1 MARQRLRIGERGEIG
16 HRQEGPKK
24 WVARCLY
31 RDSWGERRNLA
42 ARATT
47 KAAATSALKTKW
59 HNLSEK
65 IITREEAST
74 VVTFDALAQRYF
86 DSVRNDHSPRRPLPR
101 TIRDLESR
109 YRNHLSPQCGDMT
122 LEECTAGS
130 LHQALQNIVKPDGGL
145 LGTAHECRSLL
156 VKFFDFAIQNGIVR
170 HNVARSIPQVGYR
183 APKPVSWSDEQI
195 ENIRT
200 ALRHWMENVPNSN
213 QCILDIYDMS
223 LATGCRISEVLGM
236 TWEDVHLP
244 EGPETQGWVH
254 IQLAVL
260 TRDKKTNVIGSP
272 KGGKTKK
279 LTLPQ
284 FGIEILKRRMPQN
297 ATGLVFFNN
306 AGNPFHVRSLY
317 GTAERAFERARKDLG
332 IDVPQRLKF
341 HTSRKTVLSQ
351 IAETHGIESASKQ
364 GGHSTPEVTR
374 RHYWDQE
381 QSPVIDHANSLERFG
396 KTEE

>member
-16 HRQEGPKK
+16 HRREGPKK

-31 RDSWGERRNLA
+31 RDSWGERRTLT

-47 KAAATSALKTKW
+47 KAAATTALKTKW

-65 IITREEAST
+65 IITREEASS
-74 VVTFDALAQRYF
+74 VVTFDTLAERYF
-86 DSVRNDHSPRRPLPR
+86 ASVRNDKSPNRPLPR
-101 TIRDLESR
+101 TIRDMESR
-109 YRNHLSPQCGDMT
+109 YKNHLSPQLGEMT
-122 LEECTAGS
+122 LEECTAGT
-130 LHQALQNIVKPDGGL
+130 LHRALQDMVKPDGAL

-156 VKFFDFAIQNGIVR
+156 IKFFDHAIQDGIVR

-183 APKPVSWSDEQI
+183 APQPVSWSDEQI
-195 ENIRT
+195 DNIRT
-200 ALRHWMENVPNSN
+200 ALQHWMDTVPNSN
-213 QCILDIYDMS
+213 QSILDIYDMS
-223 LATGCRISEVLGM
+223 LATGCRISEVLGLM
-236 TWEDVHLP
+236 WEDVYLP
-244 EGPETQGWVH
+244 EKPGQQGWVH

-260 TRDKKTNVIGSP
+260 TRGKKTNVIGPP
-272 KGGKTKK
+272 KNSKTKK

-284 FGIEILKRRMPQN
+284 FGIDVLSRRKPEN
-297 ATGLVFFNN
+297 AIGLVFPNG

-332 IDVPQRLKF
+332 LDVPKRLKF

-381 QSPVIDHANSLERFG
+381 QSPIIDHASSLEKFG
-396 KTEE
+396 KTAK

>member
-16 HRQEGPKK
+16 HRQEGPKR

-31 RDSWGERRNLA
+31 RDSWGERRNLT

-74 VVTFDALAQRYF
+74 VVTFDVLADRYF
-86 DSVRNDHSPRRPLPR
+86 AFVRNDKSQGRPLPR
-101 TIRDLESR
+101 TIRDMESR
-109 YRNHLSPQCGDMT
+109 YNNHLSPQFGEMT

-130 LHQALQNIVKPDGGL
+130 LHQALRNMVKPDGGL

-156 VKFFDFAIQNGIVR
+156 VKFFDYAIQHGIVR
-170 HNVARSIPQVGYR
+170 HNVARSIPHVGYT

-200 ALRHWMENVPNSN
+200 ALRYWMENVPNSN
-213 QCILDIYDMS
+213 QSILDIYDMS
-223 LATGCRISEVLGM
+223 LATGCRISEVLGLM
-236 TWEDVHLP
+236 WEDVYLP
-244 EGPETQGWVH
+244 EGPDAQGWVH
-254 IQLAVL
+254 IQFAVL

-272 KGGKTKK
+272 KGGKTKR
-279 LTLPQ
+279 LYLPQ
-284 FGIEILKRRMPQN
+284 FGIEILQRLKPEN
-297 ATGLVFFNN
+297 ATGLVFPNA
-306 AGNPFHVRSLY
+306 AGNAFHTRSLY
-317 GTAERAFERARKDLG
+317 GSAERAFERARKDLD

-381 QSPVIDHANSLERFG
+381 QSPIIDFASTLERFG